1 MKRYV
6 EETAILDLERLK
18 RELQVERSRT
28 PSLMIMAG
36 NSMGRVVPLETF
48 TELFMG
54 RDADNDIV
62 VDLAGLSRRHCLFYR
77 RGQQAFVRDL
87 ESTNGTFVDGEPVSE
102 AILREGSRVFLADN
116 YVAKLTFTD
125 ESDLIV
131 NRMLFEKAT
140 QDQLTGASNRTYFM
154 DNFRREFAFHRR
166 AGLPLSVIFFDLD
179 NFKQINDEFGHVTGD
194 TVLRHIAVLIR
205 RHIREEDFFAR
216 YGGEEFILF
225 LKNTAHDDACT
236 KAEVLR
242 RLLAETTAAVDEKSI
257 PVTASFGVATF
268 TDRESASA
276 EELLIRA
283 DARMYDAK
291 RAGKNCVCGRT
302 ETSP

>member
-1 MKRYV
+1 MKKYV

-18 RELQVERSRT
+18 RELQVDRSRT

-36 NSMGRVVPLETF
+36 QFMGRVVPLETF
-48 TELFMG
+48 TELTAG

-62 VDLAGLSRRHCLFYR
+62 VDLAGLSRRHCLFFR
-77 RGQQAFVRDL
+77 RGPQAFVRDL
-87 ESTNGTFVDGEPVSE
+87 DSTNGTFVDGEAVTE
-102 AILREGSRVFLADN
+102 APLREGSRVFLADN

-140 QDQLTGASNRTYFM
+140 RDPLTGASNRTYFM
-154 DNFRREFAFHRR
+154 DNFRKEFAFHRR

-179 NFKQINDEFGHVTGD
+179 NFKRINDESGHVTGD
-194 TVLRHIAVLIR
+194 AVIKHVAVLVR

-225 LKNTAHDDACT
+225 LKNTTHEDACA

-242 RLLAETTAAVDEKSI
+242 CLLAETPAAVDGPAI
-257 PVTASFGVATF
+257 IVTASFGVATF
-268 TDRESASA
+268 TGPEAGSA

-291 RAGKNCVCGRT
+291 RAGKNRVRGRP